1 MPPQSMMDHNFNNT
15 LIQETPAPVAETKM
29 KCVLVG
35 DGAVGKT
42 SLIVSYTIND
52 YPTEYMPTAFD
63 NYSVVVTV
71 NESPIRL
78 QLCDTAGQDDFD
90 TLRPLCYPETN
101 VFLLCFSVMCPTS
114 FHNVIDKWAPEIR
127 RHCPDAP
134 IILVGTQCDLRND
147 VKVLIELAH
156 YNEKPVTEA
165 EAKKLAE
172 EIGALNYMECSAL
185 TQKNLKEVFDSAILS
200 ALDMFKKPKAM
211 KRNKSFRK
219 SKKDKKNKLAQPVL
233 PIRPL
238 SDCSVKKVGW
248 KRFCCFV

>member
-1 MPPQSMMDHNFNNT
+1 MFT
-15 LIQETPAPVAETKM
+15 L
-29 KCVLVG
+29 
-35 DGAVGKT
+35 KT
-42 SLIVSYTIND
+42 ELFVNVPSGLIALIVIMAALMCLSHVICNNV
-52 YPTEYMPTAFD
+52 FF
-63 NYSVVVTV
+63 S
-71 NESPIRL
+71 L
-78 QLCDTAGQDDFD
+78 LLQDDFD

-114 FHNVIDKWAPEIR
+114 FHNVVDKWAPEIR

-165 EAKKLAE
+165 EAQKLAE
-172 EIGALNYMECSAL
+172 DIGALHYMECSAL

-200 ALDMFKKPKAM
+200 ALDMFKRPKAM

>member
-1 MPPQSMMDHNFNNT
+1 M
-15 LIQETPAPVAETKM
+15 
-29 KCVLVG
+29 
-35 DGAVGKT
+35 
-42 SLIVSYTIND
+42 
-52 YPTEYMPTAFD
+52 
-63 NYSVVVTV
+63 
-71 NESPIRL
+71 
-78 QLCDTAGQDDFD
+78 
-90 TLRPLCYPETN
+90 
-101 VFLLCFSVMCPTS
+101 LCFSVMCPTS
-114 FHNVIDKWAPEIR
+114 FHNVIDKWVPEIR

-172 EIGALNYMECSAL
+172 EIGAVDYVECSAL

-200 ALDMFKKPKAM
+200 SLDMLKKPKSM

-219 SKKDKKNKLAQPVL
+219 SKKDKKRSEQKLAQPVL
-233 PIRPL
+233 PLRPL

-248 KRFCCFV
+248 KRFCCFL